1 MQVILLEKIEKLGTI
16 GDLVDVKSG
25 FARNFLLPEGKA
37 LRATKENK
45 EVFEAKKAELE
56 KKNEEA
62 KKVATESSKKISG
75 KTFVAV
81 RQAGDTGHL
90 YGSVTS
96 KDLAKLLT
104 AAGFAVTSQ
113 QVRIGEPIKQV
124 GIYSV
129 TIAFHPEVLET
140 VKVNVAKSEEEAKV
154 AEEMAKKPKKVE
166 KKEEVEVVAEEVAVE
181 APAEEVAEEAA
192 E

>member
-45 EVFEAKKAELE
+45 EVFEARKAELE
-56 KKNEEA
+56 KRNEEA
-62 KKVATESSKKISG
+62 KKTASEAAKKIAG

-96 KDLAKLLT
+96 KDVAKLLV
-104 AAGFAVTSQ
+104 AAGFEVASQ
-113 QVRIGEPIKQV
+113 QVKIGEPIKQV

-140 VKVNVAKSEEEAKV
+140 VKINVAKSEEEAKV
-154 AEEMAKKPKKVE
+154 AEEMAAKKSVKKAE
-166 KKEEVEVVAEEVAVE
+166 KPAEETTE
-181 APAEEVAEEAA
+181 APAEEAA